1 MSRTINTAKVQPP
14 AIPGKEDPRAAAE
27 RPDDYKQKLY
37 KYIPAEVVAL
47 YLTLDAL
54 LRAAGEMGGWLPWLV
69 CGFCFLATPL
79 YLCRVAGV
87 KRASQLAVSTVAFA
101 VWAFTLGGPFT
112 ALSWYRPI
120 YGGLL
125 LPAYTFLIPI
135 FGPGAWPVGKGKAA
149 GAAG

>member
-1 MSRTINTAKVQPP
+1 MSRAINTAKIQRP
-14 AIPGKEDPRAAAE
+14 AIPGKEDPRAAVE

-37 KYIPAEVVAL
+37 KYIPAEVIAL
-47 YLTLDAL
+47 YLTFDTL
-54 LRAAGEMGGWLPWLV
+54 LRAAGEEKGFLPWLV
-69 CGFCFLATPL
+69 CGFCFLGTPL

-101 VWAFTLGGPFT
+101 VWAFALGGPFA

-135 FGPGAWPVGKGKAA
+135 FGPGQWPMAKKKAAKAA
-149 GAAG
+149 G